1 MSAKKITNQSTQKD
15 ESNESVKSKII
26 LFMLKDKTKE
36 VGLAEIH
43 RSIETNY
50 SKEGINGILKQLE
63 KDGNIKNVS
72 VKPKDPRY
80 IVVDVEKLRHNLKHM
95 LTKILLL
102 L

>member
-1 MSAKKITNQSTQKD
+1 
-15 ESNESVKSKII
+15 
-26 LFMLKDKTKE
+26 MLKDKTKE

-63 KDGNIKNVS
+63 KDDNIKNVT

-80 IVVDVEKLRHNLKHM
+80 LVADVEKIYC
-95 LTKILLL
+95 TI
-102 L
+102 